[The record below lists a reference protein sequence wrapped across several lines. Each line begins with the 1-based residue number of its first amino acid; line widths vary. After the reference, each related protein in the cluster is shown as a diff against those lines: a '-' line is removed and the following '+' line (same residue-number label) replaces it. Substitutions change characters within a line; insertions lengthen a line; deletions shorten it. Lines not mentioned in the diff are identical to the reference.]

1 MIRKAE
7 RRDCLDLVTLSLQV
21 WLHTYATKG
30 VRPLISQYALSTFT
44 ESHFVELLNQK
55 STDVR
60 VFEQDSHLVGFIV
73 VNLDSRFEGC
83 SNSGYEVSTLYVSQ
97 HFQGAG
103 IGRKLLKE
111 IEHSSCAA
119 IGRVMD
125 LCV

>member
-7 RRDCLDLVTLSLQV
+7 RKDCLDLVTLSLQV

-30 VRPLISQYALSTFT
+30 VRRLISQYALSTFT

-73 VNLDSRFEGC
+73 VDLDSRFEG
-83 SNSGYEVSTLYVSQ
+83 TQ
-97 HFQGAG
+97 IQDM
-103 IGRKLLKE
+103 R
-111 IEHSSCAA
+111 
-119 IGRVMD
+119 
-125 LCV
+125 